1 MEKSVHEKRKFN
13 RIPFSYQDNI
23 IGSFTHPGRHDKIVA
38 HILNFSMQG
47 LYFTM
52 RNEEGKNLAEGDK
65 LVLIELRGPKQTRYI
80 VNIEMEVARILDN
93 PGLEHFGYGCRFISF
108 PETSVNQIKLFLE
121 TWFLESRED

>member
-1 MEKSVHEKRKFN
+1 MKTSVEEKRKFN

-52 RNEEGKNLAEGDK
+52 RNEEGKNLAEDDK
-65 LVLIELRGPKQTRYI
+65 LVLIEIKGPKLSNYI
-80 VNIEMEVARILDN
+80 LDIEIEVARILDN
-93 PGLEHFGYGCRFISF
+93 PELEHFGYGCKFISF
-108 PETSVNQIKLFLE
+108 PESSMNQIKRFLE
-121 TWFLESRED
+121 SWFLESREV